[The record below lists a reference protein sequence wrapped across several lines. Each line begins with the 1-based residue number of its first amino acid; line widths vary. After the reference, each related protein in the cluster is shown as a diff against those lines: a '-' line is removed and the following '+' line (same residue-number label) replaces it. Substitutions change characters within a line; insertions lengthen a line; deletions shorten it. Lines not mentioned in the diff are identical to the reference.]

1 MTDIV
6 FLFCTLVL
14 SVSCVVYFLSR
25 KQLLKAQSKVF
36 LSILV
41 FVSFSAAVD
50 IVSNYIENRYIAAG
64 NLFTTQYITQV
75 LYLMAHQTLA
85 PLFALYIMM
94 VNGVGVKR
102 GKGFLILFL
111 LPMFFAVF
119 MVMTNPFTE
128 WVFYYDDYR
137 KFQRSAGELVIYVI
151 SGAYLFVSMVF
162 MVHYRK
168 AVSGGTNLALWYFFS
183 FTIAGIVVQALH
195 PELKVE
201 LFAESISL
209 LGVMLTVEND
219 DEFIDSASKVY
230 NRQAFQSDNV
240 RLIHTG
246 HKYAVVCLN
255 MTNMRFYTRMLEYN
269 DMTEVIRLMTQWLRE
284 LSKDVTVY
292 RITPNNL
299 ALIIFYHDADQVEAL
314 VEKIEERFADG
325 WVYKNVSLDLNTLI
339 RVAMVPEELSEP
351 DLLLELAEENAEVEH
366 QGVQVQRGSELYF
379 ITRRAQVE
387 EALKRAL
394 SEGRFEVYYQPI
406 WDAKKD
412 RIVSAEAL
420 LRLNDPV
427 LGRLSPDE
435 LIPIAERNG
444 MIVEIGLVVFEEVCA
459 FLADKR
465 VQRLHLDYIEVNLSI
480 YQLIM
485 GNTLDRFRE
494 IMKKYDIE
502 PEQINLEIT
511 ETASINAS
519 SSPIS
524 VINEMKNAG
533 FTFSLD
539 DYGTGYS
546 NLTYIIS
553 MDFLNIK
560 SDKGLLW
567 DADKNRNS
575 RMLLGD
581 TIRMLRRLGVN
592 VIQEGVETKYQL
604 DFVLEAGA
612 NLIQGFYF
620 SQPLRPDAFV
630 DYVERFKGVKTEKTK

>member
-151 SGAYLFVSMVF
+151 SGAYLFVSMIF
-162 MVHYRK
+162 MVRYRK

-183 FTIAGIVVQALH
+183 FTIVGILVQALH
-195 PELKVE
+195 PDLKVE

-465 VQRLHLDYIEVNLSI
+465 VKRLHLDYIEVNLSI

>member
-6 FLFCTLVL
+6 FLICTLVL
-14 SVSCVVYFLSR
+14 SVSCVVYFVSR
-25 KQLLKAQSKVF
+25 KQLLRMQSKVF
-36 LSILV
+36 LWILIL
-41 FVSFSAAVD
+41 VSFSAAVD
-50 IVSNYIENRYIAAG
+50 IVSNYIENNYIAAG
-64 NLFTTQYITQV
+64 SLFTTQYCTQI

-85 PLFALYIMM
+85 PLYCLYIMM

-102 GKGFLILFL
+102 GKGFFILLL
-111 LPMFFAVF
+111 LPMFIAIF
-119 MVMTNPFTE
+119 MVLSNPITG

-137 KFQRSAGELVIYVI
+137 DFQRASGEIAIYVI
-151 SGAYLFVSMVF
+151 NGAYLLSSMFF
-162 MVHYRK
+162 MIRYRK
-168 AVSGGTNLALWYFFS
+168 AVSVATNLALWYFFS
-183 FTIAGIVVQALH
+183 FTLVGVAVQALH
-195 PELKVE
+195 PDLKVE
-201 LFAESISL
+201 LFAETISL

-240 RLIHTG
+240 RMIHTG

-269 DMTEVIRLMTQWLRE
+269 DMTEVIRMMTQWLRE

-299 ALIIFYHDADQVEAL
+299 ALIIFYHDIEQVDAI
-314 VEKIEERFADG
+314 VERIEDRFAGG

-366 QGVQVQRGSELYF
+366 RGVQVQRGSELYF

-406 WDAKKD
+406 WDASKD
-412 RIVSAEAL
+412 RITSAEAL

-494 IMKKYDIE
+494 IMKQYDIE

-511 ETASINAS
+511 ETASVNAS

-620 SQPLRPDAFV
+620 SQPLRPDAFI
-630 DYVERFKGVKTEKTK
+630 DYVERFKGVKHEKGK

>member
-1 MTDIV
+1 MLRPQSRV
-6 FLFCTLVL
+6 FLLI
-14 SVSCVVYFLSR
+14 
-25 KQLLKAQSKVF
+25 LL
-36 LSILV
+36 
-41 FVSFSAAVD
+41 FVAFSAVND
-50 IVSNYIENRYIAAG
+50 IASNYIENSCVATG
-64 NLFTTQYITQV
+64 SLFTVQYVTQI
-75 LYLMAHQTLA
+75 LYLVAHQTLA
-85 PLFALYIMM
+85 PLYALYIMM
-94 VNGVGVKR
+94 VDGAGVKR
-102 GKGFLILFL
+102 GRGYFVLLL
-111 LPMFFAVF
+111 LPMFLAIT
-119 MVMTNPFTE
+119 MVATNPLTE
-128 WVFYYDDYR
+128 WIFYYDANAD
-137 KFQRSAGELVIYVI
+137 FQRSAGEAVIYVI
-151 SGAYLFVSMVF
+151 SGIYLLVSMYY
-162 MVHYRK
+162 MIRYRK
-168 AVSGGTNLALWYFFS
+168 AVSRTTNLALWYFFS
-183 FTIAGIVVQALH
+183 FTIVGVAVQFFS

-209 LGVMLTVEND
+209 LGVMLTVENE
-219 DEFIDSASKVY
+219 DEFVDSASRVY
-230 NRQAFQSDNV
+230 NRQAFQIDNV
-240 RLIHTG
+240 RMLHTG

-255 MTNMRFYTRMLEYN
+255 MTNMRFYTRMLDYN
-269 DMTEVIRLMTQWLRE
+269 DMTEVVRMMAQWLRD
-284 LSKDVTVY
+284 LSKDVSVY

-299 ALIIFYHDADQVEAL
+299 ALIILYHDVEQVDAI
-314 VEKIEERFADG
+314 VNRIEDRFADG

-394 SEGRFEVYYQPI
+394 GEGRFEVYYQPI
-406 WDAKKD
+406 WDAEKD

-420 LRLNDPV
+420 LRLNDPI

-459 FLADKR
+459 FLAEKR
-465 VQRLHLDYIEVNLSI
+465 VKRLGLEYVEVNMSI

-485 GNTLDRFRE
+485 GNTLERFRE
-494 IMKKYDIE
+494 IMKRYDIR

-511 ETASINAS
+511 ETASVNAA
-519 SSPIS
+519 SSPIG
-524 VINEMKNAG
+524 VINDMKQAG

-604 DFVLEAGA
+604 DFVLNAGA

-620 SQPLRPDAFV
+620 SQPLRPDAFI
-630 DYVERFKGVKTEKTK
+630 DYVERFKGVKTE

>member
-1 MTDIV
+1 MLRPQSRV
-6 FLFCTLVL
+6 FLLI
-14 SVSCVVYFLSR
+14 
-25 KQLLKAQSKVF
+25 LL
-36 LSILV
+36 
-41 FVSFSAAVD
+41 FVAFSAVND
-50 IVSNYIENRYIAAG
+50 IASNYIENSCVATG
-64 NLFTTQYITQV
+64 SLFTVQYVTQI
-75 LYLMAHQTLA
+75 LYLVAHQTLA
-85 PLFALYIMM
+85 PLYALYIMM
-94 VNGVGVKR
+94 VDGAGVKR
-102 GKGFLILFL
+102 RRGYFVLLL
-111 LPMFFAVF
+111 LPMFLAIT
-119 MVMTNPFTE
+119 MVATNPLTE
-128 WVFYYDDYR
+128 WIFYYDANAD
-137 KFQRSAGELVIYVI
+137 FQRSAGEAVIYVI
-151 SGAYLFVSMVF
+151 SGIYLLVSMYY
-162 MVHYRK
+162 MIRYRK
-168 AVSGGTNLALWYFFS
+168 AVSRTTNLALWYFFS
-183 FTIAGIVVQALH
+183 FTIVGVAVQYFS

-209 LGVMLTVEND
+209 LGVMLTVENE
-219 DEFIDSASKVY
+219 DEFVDSASRVY
-230 NRQAFQSDNV
+230 NRQAFQIDNV
-240 RLIHTG
+240 RMLHTG

-255 MTNMRFYTRMLEYN
+255 MTNMRFYTRMLDYN
-269 DMTEVIRLMTQWLRE
+269 DMTEVVRMMAQWLRD
-284 LSKDVTVY
+284 LSKDVSVY

-299 ALIIFYHDADQVEAL
+299 ALIILYHDVEQVDAI
-314 VEKIEERFADG
+314 VDRIEDRFADG

-394 SEGRFEVYYQPI
+394 GEGRFEVYYQPI
-406 WDAKKD
+406 WDAEKD

-459 FLADKR
+459 FLAEKR
-465 VQRLHLDYIEVNLSI
+465 VKRLGLEYVEVNMSI

-485 GNTLDRFRE
+485 GNTLERFRE
-494 IMKKYDIE
+494 IMKRYDIR

-511 ETASINAS
+511 ETASVNAA
-519 SSPIS
+519 SSPIG
-524 VINEMKNAG
+524 VINDMKQAG

-604 DFVLEAGA
+604 DFVLNAGA

-620 SQPLRPDAFV
+620 SQPLRPDAFI
-630 DYVERFKGVKTEKTK
+630 DYVERFKGVKTE

>member
-119 MVMTNPFTE
+119 MVLTNPFTE

-151 SGAYLFVSMVF
+151 SGAYLFVSMIF
-162 MVHYRK
+162 MVRYRK

-183 FTIAGIVVQALH
+183 FTIVGILVQALH
-195 PELKVE
+195 PDLKVE

-465 VQRLHLDYIEVNLSI
+465 VKRLHLDYIEVNLSI

>member
-1 MTDIV
+1 MLRPQSRV
-6 FLFCTLVL
+6 FLLI
-14 SVSCVVYFLSR
+14 
-25 KQLLKAQSKVF
+25 LL
-36 LSILV
+36 
-41 FVSFSAAVD
+41 FVAFSAVND
-50 IVSNYIENRYIAAG
+50 IASNYIENSCVATG
-64 NLFTTQYITQV
+64 SLFTVQYVTQI
-75 LYLMAHQTLA
+75 LYLVAHQTLA
-85 PLFALYIMM
+85 PLYALYIMM
-94 VNGVGVKR
+94 VDGAGVKR
-102 GKGFLILFL
+102 GRGYFVLLL
-111 LPMFFAVF
+111 LPMFLAIT
-119 MVMTNPFTE
+119 MVATNPLTE
-128 WVFYYDDYR
+128 WIFYYDANAD
-137 KFQRSAGELVIYVI
+137 FQRSAGEAVIYVI
-151 SGAYLFVSMVF
+151 SGIYLLVSMYY
-162 MVHYRK
+162 MIRYRK
-168 AVSGGTNLALWYFFS
+168 AVSRTTNLALWYFFS
-183 FTIAGIVVQALH
+183 FTIVGVAVQYFS

-209 LGVMLTVEND
+209 LGVMLTVENE
-219 DEFIDSASKVY
+219 DEFVDSASRVY
-230 NRQAFQSDNV
+230 NRQAFQIDNV
-240 RLIHTG
+240 RMLHTG

-255 MTNMRFYTRMLEYN
+255 MTNMRFYTRMLDYN
-269 DMTEVIRLMTQWLRE
+269 DMTEVVRMMAQWLRD
-284 LSKDVTVY
+284 LSKDVSVY

-299 ALIIFYHDADQVEAL
+299 ALIILYHDVEQVDAI
-314 VEKIEERFADG
+314 VDRIEDRFADG

-394 SEGRFEVYYQPI
+394 GEGRFEVYYQPI
-406 WDAKKD
+406 WDAEKY

-420 LRLNDPV
+420 LRLNDPI

-459 FLADKR
+459 FLAEKR
-465 VQRLHLDYIEVNLSI
+465 VKRLGLEYVEVNMSI

-485 GNTLDRFRE
+485 GNTLERFRE
-494 IMKKYDIE
+494 IMKRYDIR

-511 ETASINAS
+511 ETASVNAA
-519 SSPIS
+519 SSPIG
-524 VINEMKNAG
+524 VINDMKQAG

-604 DFVLEAGA
+604 DFVLNAGA

-620 SQPLRPDAFV
+620 SQPLRPDAFI
-630 DYVERFKGVKTEKTK
+630 DYVERFKGVKTE

>member
-151 SGAYLFVSMVF
+151 SGAYLFVSMIF
-162 MVHYRK
+162 MVRYRK

-183 FTIAGIVVQALH
+183 FTIVGILVQALH
-195 PELKVE
+195 PDLKVE

-511 ETASINAS
+511 ETASVNAS

>member
-6 FLFCTLVL
+6 FLFCALIL
-14 SVSCVVYFLSR
+14 SVSCIVYFLSR
-25 KQLLKAQSKVF
+25 KQLLRSQSKVF
-36 LSILV
+36 LWILI
-41 FVSFSAAVD
+41 FVTFSAISD
-50 IVSNYIENRYIAAG
+50 IISNYIENTCVATGSLYTIQYG
-64 NLFTTQYITQV
+64 TQI
-75 LYLMAHQTLA
+75 LYLMSHQTLA
-85 PLFALYIMM
+85 PLYALYIMM

-102 GKGFLILFL
+102 GKGFLMLFL
-111 LPMFFAVF
+111 LPMFLMILLVA
-119 MVMTNPFTE
+119 TNPLTNWF
-128 WVFYYDDYR
+128 FYYDANADFR
-137 KFQRSAGELVIYVI
+137 RSAGEVVIYVV
-151 SGAYLFVSMVF
+151 SGIYLLVSIYF
-162 MVHYRK
+162 MIRYRN
-168 AVSGGTNLALWYFFS
+168 AVSRSTNLAIWYFFS
-183 FTIAGIVVQALH
+183 FTVVGVAVQLLY
-195 PELKVE
+195 PDLKVE

-209 LGVMLTVEND
+209 LGVMLTVENE
-219 DEFIDSASKVY
+219 DEFIDSASRVY

-240 RLIHTG
+240 RMIHTG

-255 MTNMRFYTRMLEYN
+255 LTNMRFYTRMLDYN
-269 DMTEVIRLMTQWLRE
+269 DMTEVVRMMAQWLRE

-292 RITPNNL
+292 RVTPNNL
-299 ALIIFYHDADQVEAL
+299 ALIVLYHDVEQVGAIIDR
-314 VEKIEERFADG
+314 IEERFAEG

-366 QGVQVQRGSELYF
+366 RGVQVQRGSELYF

-394 SEGRFEVYYQPI
+394 DEGRFEVYYQPI
-406 WDAKKD
+406 WDAEKD

-427 LGRLSPDE
+427 LGRLAPDE

-459 FLADKR
+459 FLAEKR
-465 VQRLHLDYIEVNLSI
+465 VKRLGLDYIEVNLSI

-485 GNTLDRFRE
+485 GNTLERFRE
-494 IMKKYDIE
+494 IMKQYDIK

-511 ETASINAS
+511 ETASVNAA
-519 SSPIS
+519 SSPIG
-524 VINEMKNAG
+524 VINDMKNAG

-567 DADKNRNS
+567 DADKNKNS

-604 DFVLEAGA
+604 DFVLNAGA

-620 SQPLRPDAFV
+620 SQPLRPDAFI
-630 DYVERFKGVKTEKTK
+630 DYVERFKGVKSEKLK

>member
-151 SGAYLFVSMVF
+151 SGAYLFVSMIF
-162 MVHYRK
+162 MVRYRK

-183 FTIAGIVVQALH
+183 FTIVGILVQALH
-195 PELKVE
+195 PDLKVE

-465 VQRLHLDYIEVNLSI
+465 VKRLHLDYIEVNLSI

-511 ETASINAS
+511 ETASVNAS

-620 SQPLRPDAFV
+620 SQPLRPDAFI

>member
-25 KQLLKAQSKVF
+25 KQLLKAQSRVF
-36 LSILV
+36 LTILV

-119 MVMTNPFTE
+119 MVLTNPFTE

-151 SGAYLFVSMVF
+151 SGAYLFVSMIF
-162 MVHYRK
+162 MVRYRK

-183 FTIAGIVVQALH
+183 FTIVGVLVQALH
-195 PELKVE
+195 PDLKVE

-465 VQRLHLDYIEVNLSI
+465 VKRLHLDYIEVNLSI

>member
-6 FLFCTLVL
+6 FLFCALIL
-14 SVSCVVYFLSR
+14 SVSCIVYFLSR
-25 KQLLKAQSKVF
+25 KQLLRSQSKVF
-36 LSILV
+36 LWILI
-41 FVSFSAAVD
+41 FVAFSAVSD
-50 IVSNYIENRYIAAG
+50 IVSNYIENTCVATGSLYTIQYG
-64 NLFTTQYITQV
+64 TQI
-75 LYLMAHQTLA
+75 LYLMSHQTLA
-85 PLFALYIMM
+85 PLYALYIMM

-102 GKGFLILFL
+102 GKGFLMLFL
-111 LPMFFAVF
+111 LPMFLMILLVA
-119 MVMTNPFTE
+119 TNPLTN
-128 WVFYYDDYR
+128 WLFYYDANADFR
-137 KFQRSAGELVIYVI
+137 RSAGEVVIYVV
-151 SGAYLFVSMVF
+151 SGIYLLVSIYF
-162 MVHYRK
+162 MIRYRN
-168 AVSGGTNLALWYFFS
+168 AVSRSTNLAIWYFFS
-183 FTIAGIVVQALH
+183 FTVVGVAVQLLY
-195 PELKVE
+195 PDLKVE

-209 LGVMLTVEND
+209 LGVMLTVENE
-219 DEFIDSASKVY
+219 DEFIDSASRVY

-240 RLIHTG
+240 RMIHTG

-255 MTNMRFYTRMLEYN
+255 LTNMRFYTRMLDYN
-269 DMTEVIRLMTQWLRE
+269 DMTEVVRMMAQWLRE

-292 RITPNNL
+292 RVTPNNL
-299 ALIIFYHDADQVEAL
+299 ALIVLYHDVEQVGAIIDR
-314 VEKIEERFADG
+314 IEERFAEG
-325 WVYKNVSLDLNTLI
+325 WIYKNVSLDLNTLI

-366 QGVQVQRGSELYF
+366 RGVQVQRGSELYF

-394 SEGRFEVYYQPI
+394 DEGRFEVYYQPI
-406 WDAKKD
+406 WDAEKD
-412 RIVSAEAL
+412 RIISAEAL

-427 LGRLSPDE
+427 LGRLAPDE

-459 FLADKR
+459 FLAEKR
-465 VQRLHLDYIEVNLSI
+465 VKRLGLDYIEVNLSI

-485 GNTLDRFRE
+485 GNTLERFRE
-494 IMKKYDIE
+494 IMKQYDIK

-511 ETASINAS
+511 ETASVNAA
-519 SSPIS
+519 SSPIG
-524 VINEMKNAG
+524 VINDMKNAG

-567 DADKNRNS
+567 DADKNKNS

>member
-1 MTDIV
+1 MR
-6 FLFCTLVL
+6 
-14 SVSCVVYFLSR
+14 S
-25 KQLLKAQSKVF
+25 QSKVF
-36 LSILV
+36 LWILI
-41 FVSFSAAVD
+41 FVTFSAISD
-50 IVSNYIENRYIAAG
+50 IISNYIENTCVATGSLYTIQYG
-64 NLFTTQYITQV
+64 TQI
-75 LYLMAHQTLA
+75 LYLMSHQTLA
-85 PLFALYIMM
+85 PLYALYIMM

-102 GKGFLILFL
+102 GKGFLMLFL
-111 LPMFFAVF
+111 LPMFLMILLVA
-119 MVMTNPFTE
+119 TNPLTNWF
-128 WVFYYDDYR
+128 FYYDANADFR
-137 KFQRSAGELVIYVI
+137 RSAGEVVIYVV
-151 SGAYLFVSMVF
+151 SGIYLLVSIYF
-162 MVHYRK
+162 MIRYRN
-168 AVSGGTNLALWYFFS
+168 AVSRSTNLAIWYFFS
-183 FTIAGIVVQALH
+183 FTVVGVAVQLLY
-195 PELKVE
+195 PDLKVE

-209 LGVMLTVEND
+209 LGVMLTVENE
-219 DEFIDSASKVY
+219 DEFIDSASRVY

-240 RLIHTG
+240 RMIHTG

-255 MTNMRFYTRMLEYN
+255 LTNMRFYTRMLDYN
-269 DMTEVIRLMTQWLRE
+269 DMTEVVRMMAQWLRE

-292 RITPNNL
+292 RVTPNNL
-299 ALIIFYHDADQVEAL
+299 ALIVLYHDVEQVGAIIDR
-314 VEKIEERFADG
+314 IEERFAEG

-366 QGVQVQRGSELYF
+366 RGVQVQRGSELYF

-394 SEGRFEVYYQPI
+394 DEGRFEVYYQPI
-406 WDAKKD
+406 WDAEKD

-427 LGRLSPDE
+427 LGRLAPDE

-459 FLADKR
+459 FLAEKR
-465 VQRLHLDYIEVNLSI
+465 VKRLGLDYIEVNLSI

-485 GNTLDRFRE
+485 GNTLERFRE
-494 IMKKYDIE
+494 IMKQYDIK

-511 ETASINAS
+511 ETASVNAA
-519 SSPIS
+519 SSPIG
-524 VINEMKNAG
+524 VINDMKNAG

-567 DADKNRNS
+567 DADKNKNS

-604 DFVLEAGA
+604 DFVLNAGA

-620 SQPLRPDAFV
+620 SQPLRPDAFI
-630 DYVERFKGVKTEKTK
+630 DYVERFKGVKSEKLK

>member
-1 MTDIV
+1 MLRPQSRV
-6 FLFCTLVL
+6 FLLI
-14 SVSCVVYFLSR
+14 
-25 KQLLKAQSKVF
+25 LL
-36 LSILV
+36 
-41 FVSFSAAVD
+41 FVAFSAVND
-50 IVSNYIENRYIAAG
+50 IASNYIENSCVATG
-64 NLFTTQYITQV
+64 SLFTVQYVTQI
-75 LYLMAHQTLA
+75 LYLVAHQTLA
-85 PLFALYIMM
+85 PLYALYIMM
-94 VNGVGVKR
+94 VDGAGVKR
-102 GKGFLILFL
+102 GRGYFVLLL
-111 LPMFFAVF
+111 LPMFLAIT
-119 MVMTNPFTE
+119 MVATNPLTE
-128 WVFYYDDYR
+128 WIFYYDANAD
-137 KFQRSAGELVIYVI
+137 FQRSAGEAVIYVI
-151 SGAYLFVSMVF
+151 SGIYLLVSMYY
-162 MVHYRK
+162 MIRYRK
-168 AVSGGTNLALWYFFS
+168 AVSRTTNLALWYFFS
-183 FTIAGIVVQALH
+183 FTIVGVAVQYFS

-209 LGVMLTVEND
+209 LGVMLTVENE
-219 DEFIDSASKVY
+219 DEFVDSASRVY
-230 NRQAFQSDNV
+230 NRQAFQIDNV
-240 RLIHTG
+240 RMLHTG

-255 MTNMRFYTRMLEYN
+255 MTNMRFYTRMLDYN
-269 DMTEVIRLMTQWLRE
+269 DMTEVVRMMAQWLRD
-284 LSKDVTVY
+284 LSKDVSVY

-299 ALIIFYHDADQVEAL
+299 ALIILYHDVEQVDAI
-314 VEKIEERFADG
+314 VDRIEDRFADG

-394 SEGRFEVYYQPI
+394 GEGRFEVYYQPI
-406 WDAKKD
+406 WDAEKD

-420 LRLNDPV
+420 LRLNDPI

-459 FLADKR
+459 FLAEKR
-465 VQRLHLDYIEVNLSI
+465 VKRLGLEYVEVNMSI

-485 GNTLDRFRE
+485 GNTLERFRE
-494 IMKKYDIE
+494 IMKRYDIR

-511 ETASINAS
+511 ETASVNAA
-519 SSPIS
+519 SSPIG
-524 VINEMKNAG
+524 VINDMKQAG
-533 FTFSLD
+533 FSSSLD

-604 DFVLEAGA
+604 DFVLNAGA

-620 SQPLRPDAFV
+620 SQPLRPDAFI
-630 DYVERFKGVKTEKTK
+630 DYVERFKGVKTE

>member
-119 MVMTNPFTE
+119 MVLTNPFTE

-151 SGAYLFVSMVF
+151 SGAYLFVSMIF
-162 MVHYRK
+162 MVRYRK

-183 FTIAGIVVQALH
+183 FTIVGVLVQALH
-195 PELKVE
+195 PDLKVE

-465 VQRLHLDYIEVNLSI
+465 VKRLHLDYIEVNLSI

>member
-1 MTDIV
+1 MLRPQSRV
-6 FLFCTLVL
+6 FLLI
-14 SVSCVVYFLSR
+14 
-25 KQLLKAQSKVF
+25 LL
-36 LSILV
+36 
-41 FVSFSAAVD
+41 FVAFSAVND
-50 IVSNYIENRYIAAG
+50 IASNYIENSCVATG
-64 NLFTTQYITQV
+64 SLFTVQYVTQI
-75 LYLMAHQTLA
+75 LYLVAHQTLA
-85 PLFALYIMM
+85 PLYALYIMM
-94 VNGVGVKR
+94 VDGAGVKR
-102 GKGFLILFL
+102 GRGYFVLLL
-111 LPMFFAVF
+111 LPMFLAIT
-119 MVMTNPFTE
+119 MVATNPLTE
-128 WVFYYDDYR
+128 WIFYYDANAD
-137 KFQRSAGELVIYVI
+137 FQRSAGEAVIYVI
-151 SGAYLFVSMVF
+151 SGIYLLVSMYY
-162 MVHYRK
+162 MIRYRK
-168 AVSGGTNLALWYFFS
+168 AVSRTTNLALWYFFS
-183 FTIAGIVVQALH
+183 FTIVGVAVQYFS

-209 LGVMLTVEND
+209 LGVMLTVENE
-219 DEFIDSASKVY
+219 DEFVDSASRVY
-230 NRQAFQSDNV
+230 NRQAFQIDNV
-240 RLIHTG
+240 RMLHTG

-255 MTNMRFYTRMLEYN
+255 MTNMRFYTRMLDYN
-269 DMTEVIRLMTQWLRE
+269 DMTEVVRMMAQWLRD
-284 LSKDVTVY
+284 LSKDVSVY

-299 ALIIFYHDADQVEAL
+299 ALIILYHDVEQVDAI
-314 VEKIEERFADG
+314 VDRIEDRFADG

-394 SEGRFEVYYQPI
+394 GEGRFEVYYQPI
-406 WDAKKD
+406 WDAEKD

-420 LRLNDPV
+420 LRLNDPI

-459 FLADKR
+459 FLAEKR
-465 VQRLHLDYIEVNLSI
+465 VKRLGLEYVEVNMSI

-485 GNTLDRFRE
+485 GNTLERFRE
-494 IMKKYDIE
+494 IMKRYDIR

-511 ETASINAS
+511 ETASVNAA
-519 SSPIS
+519 SSPIG
-524 VINEMKNAG
+524 VINDMKQAG

-604 DFVLEAGA
+604 DFVLNAGA

-620 SQPLRPDAFV
+620 SQPLRPDAFI
-630 DYVERFKGVKTEKTK
+630 DYVERFKGVKTE

>member
-151 SGAYLFVSMVF
+151 SGAYLFVSMIF
-162 MVHYRK
+162 MVRYRK

-183 FTIAGIVVQALH
+183 FTIVGILVQALH
-195 PELKVE
+195 PDLKVE

-435 LIPIAERNG
+435 LI
-444 MIVEIGLVVFEEVCA
+444 
-459 FLADKR
+459 
-465 VQRLHLDYIEVNLSI
+465 
-480 YQLIM
+480 
-485 GNTLDRFRE
+485 
-494 IMKKYDIE
+494 
-502 PEQINLEIT
+502 
-511 ETASINAS
+511 
-519 SSPIS
+519 
-524 VINEMKNAG
+524 
-533 FTFSLD
+533 
-539 DYGTGYS
+539 
-546 NLTYIIS
+546 
-553 MDFLNIK
+553 
-560 SDKGLLW
+560 
-567 DADKNRNS
+567 
-575 RMLLGD
+575 
-581 TIRMLRRLGVN
+581 
-592 VIQEGVETKYQL
+592 
-604 DFVLEAGA
+604 
-612 NLIQGFYF
+612 
-620 SQPLRPDAFV
+620 
-630 DYVERFKGVKTEKTK
+630 

>member
-1 MTDIV
+1 MLRPQSRV
-6 FLFCTLVL
+6 FLLI
-14 SVSCVVYFLSR
+14 
-25 KQLLKAQSKVF
+25 LL
-36 LSILV
+36 
-41 FVSFSAAVD
+41 FVAFSAVND
-50 IVSNYIENRYIAAG
+50 IASNYIENSCVATG
-64 NLFTTQYITQV
+64 SLFTVQYVTQI
-75 LYLMAHQTLA
+75 LYLVAHQTLA
-85 PLFALYIMM
+85 PLYALYIMM
-94 VNGVGVKR
+94 VDGAGVKR
-102 GKGFLILFL
+102 GRGYFVLLL
-111 LPMFFAVF
+111 LPMFLAIT
-119 MVMTNPFTE
+119 MVATNPLTE
-128 WVFYYDDYR
+128 WIFYYDANAD
-137 KFQRSAGELVIYVI
+137 FQRSAGEAVIYVI
-151 SGAYLFVSMVF
+151 SGIYLLVSMYY
-162 MVHYRK
+162 MIRYRK
-168 AVSGGTNLALWYFFS
+168 AVSRTTNLALWYFFS
-183 FTIAGIVVQALH
+183 FTIVGVAVQFFS

-209 LGVMLTVEND
+209 LGVMLTVENE
-219 DEFIDSASKVY
+219 DEFVDSASRVY
-230 NRQAFQSDNV
+230 NRQAFQIDNV
-240 RLIHTG
+240 RMLHTG

-255 MTNMRFYTRMLEYN
+255 MTNMRFYTRMLDYN
-269 DMTEVIRLMTQWLRE
+269 DMTEVVRMMAQWLRD
-284 LSKDVTVY
+284 LSKDVSVY

-299 ALIIFYHDADQVEAL
+299 ALIILYHDVEQVDAI
-314 VEKIEERFADG
+314 VDRIEDRFADG

-394 SEGRFEVYYQPI
+394 GEGRFEVYYQPI
-406 WDAKKD
+406 WDAEKD

-459 FLADKR
+459 FLAEKR
-465 VQRLHLDYIEVNLSI
+465 VKRLGLEYVEVNMSI

-485 GNTLDRFRE
+485 GNTLERFRE
-494 IMKKYDIE
+494 IMKRYDIR

-511 ETASINAS
+511 ETASVNAA
-519 SSPIS
+519 SSPIG
-524 VINEMKNAG
+524 VINDMKQAG

-604 DFVLEAGA
+604 DFVLNAGA

-620 SQPLRPDAFV
+620 SQPLRPDAFI
-630 DYVERFKGVKTEKTK
+630 DYVERFKGVKTE

>member
-14 SVSCVVYFLSR
+14 SVSCIVYFLSR
-25 KQLLKAQSKVF
+25 KQMLRPQSRVF
-36 LSILV
+36 LLILL
-41 FVSFSAAVD
+41 FVAFSAVND
-50 IVSNYIENRYIAAG
+50 IASNYIENSCVATG
-64 NLFTTQYITQV
+64 SLFTVQYVTQI
-75 LYLMAHQTLA
+75 LYLVAHQTLA
-85 PLFALYIMM
+85 PLYALYIMM
-94 VNGVGVKR
+94 VDGAGVKR
-102 GKGFLILFL
+102 GRGYFVLLL
-111 LPMFFAVF
+111 LPMFLAIT
-119 MVMTNPFTE
+119 MVATNPLTE
-128 WVFYYDDYR
+128 WIFYYDANAD
-137 KFQRSAGELVIYVI
+137 FQRSAGEAVIYVI
-151 SGAYLFVSMVF
+151 SGIYLLVSMYY
-162 MVHYRK
+162 MIRYRK
-168 AVSGGTNLALWYFFS
+168 AVSRTTNLALWYFFS
-183 FTIAGIVVQALH
+183 FTIVGVAVQYFS

-209 LGVMLTVEND
+209 LGVMLTVENE
-219 DEFIDSASKVY
+219 DEFVDSASRVY
-230 NRQAFQSDNV
+230 NRQAFQIDNV
-240 RLIHTG
+240 RMLHTG

-255 MTNMRFYTRMLEYN
+255 MTNMRFYTRMLDYN
-269 DMTEVIRLMTQWLRE
+269 DMTEVVRMMAQWLRD
-284 LSKDVTVY
+284 LSKDVSVY

-299 ALIIFYHDADQVEAL
+299 ALIILYHDVEQVDAI
-314 VEKIEERFADG
+314 VDRIEDRFADG

-394 SEGRFEVYYQPI
+394 GEGRFEVYYQPI
-406 WDAKKD
+406 WDAEKD

-420 LRLNDPV
+420 LRLNDPI

-459 FLADKR
+459 FLAEKR
-465 VQRLHLDYIEVNLSI
+465 VKRLGLEYVEVNMSI

-485 GNTLDRFRE
+485 GNTLERFRE
-494 IMKKYDIE
+494 IMKRYDIR

-511 ETASINAS
+511 ETASVNAA
-519 SSPIS
+519 SSPIG
-524 VINEMKNAG
+524 VINDMKQAG

-604 DFVLEAGA
+604 DFVLNAGA

-620 SQPLRPDAFV
+620 SQPLRPDAFI
-630 DYVERFKGVKTEKTK
+630 DYVERFKGVKTE